1 MNKLIKISGILAMA
15 LGVGAADAATT
26 SLSSHWWEPF
36 LSPALIVSMGIF
48 LYNRDQAVKKKE
60 KDDREELQKSIN
72 DAVRGLDSIEQLLN
86 GYNETG
92 GLLHQLETMTQRS
105 LDEGKRR
112 HEMANHMQLLQST
125 LEDIQVWA
133 TRVGFKL
140 DLPYDRRHGTR

>member
-112 HEMANHMQLLQST
+112 HEMANHMQLLQ
-125 LEDIQVWA
+125 
-133 TRVGFKL
+133 
-140 DLPYDRRHGTR
+140 